1 MPMLRRLFRFL
12 LLLAAMDCGALLV
25 RAQSVHWETSDSGD
39 TSEVQ
44 LVFEDCTPQNEQVSL
59 PQMDGVTLALA
70 GTATQTNIVNGTV
83 TRLYVLTYRAR
94 SQRGGPVQIPAM
106 TVATDKGAVRVAA
119 FRGGNITAAVD
130 VGTNSTF
137 TTPSTTLWAGEVF
150 PLTYTL
156 SVPRRYF
163 NQLGSNVEWTSA
175 PLVVEDWPK
184 QPEPVE
190 TNANG
195 EARLN
200 ILYKTRAYIKAPGRI
215 ALNSAQ
221 QLVNLQTGSIGF
233 GLFQQPR
240 IEQIAVTSNRPEFTV
255 RPLPAG
261 APAGFNGAV
270 GQFTLTSKVVPAT
283 AAVGEPI
290 TWTLTLEGT
299 GNWPDIPGLPA
310 RDVSRDFQVVQPQ
323 ARKSSPDGKL
333 FDATLS
339 EDVVLVPSKPGTYT
353 LGPVTYACFDPKSGT
368 YRTLTS
374 EKYTVTVTPPAA
386 PRIAITLPSND
397 TTANSSPSA
406 APAKAPAAPPPPN
419 AIPRDPLPG
428 SSTVVAPLAPRTWWL
443 GVAAPFGGLL
453 LFWLGL
459 ALRRARTTDPLRFRR
474 EAHRRLA
481 ATLAELASA
490 SDPATRARLLLAWEH
505 DTALLWNLRHAAP
518 AATAFKAGDA
528 TAANEWETLWR
539 EADRALYG
547 AEATLPSDWVSRAE
561 AALAAKKVG
570 SFSVF
575 QLFLPRNL
583 LPFAA
588 LLMLGL
594 LMIGTAW
601 AQVGAQAADPLAAYK
616 AGDFAAAEKSW
627 RNTLAARPTDW
638 IARHNL
644 SLALAQQDQAGE
656 AAAQASAAFVQH
668 PRDVSVRWHLA
679 PAFAKAG
686 FSPAPLAAFVQPGP
700 LQESAATASPAEWQL
715 ALIAASVLGALAL
728 AFALVHTYGG
738 RSGWLRPAAVALFS
752 LALLLAT
759 AALIGQRAYG
769 VTADARAVLAW
780 KAGTL
785 RSIPTEADTTQKT
798 TPLAAGSVAVV
809 DNTYLGWVRLSF
821 ENGQTGWVRKE
832 DVVWLWR

>member
-1 MPMLRRLFRFL
+1 MPTLRRLFRFVF
-12 LLLAAMDCGALLV
+12 LLAAVGCGLAAV
-25 RAQSVHWETSDSGD
+25 RAQSVRWEPSDSGD
-39 TSEVQ
+39 SSELQ
-44 LVFEDCTPQNEQVSL
+44 LVFEDCTPQGETVAL
-59 PQMDGVTLALA
+59 PPIDGVTLALT
-70 GTATQTNIVNGTV
+70 GTSTQTNIINGAV
-83 TRLYVLTYRAR
+83 SRLYVLSYRAR
-94 SQRGGPVQIPAM
+94 SQKGGQIQIPAM
-106 TVATDKGAVRVAA
+106 TVATDKGPQRVAA
-119 FRGGNITAAVD
+119 FRGDNITAAVD

-163 NQLGSNVEWTSA
+163 NQLASNVDWTPA

-184 QPEPVE
+184 QAEPVE

-200 ILYKTRAYIKAPGRI
+200 VLYKTRAYAKAPGRI
-215 ALNSAQ
+215 TLNAAQ

-240 IEQIAVTSNRPEFTV
+240 IEQIVVTSSRPEFTI

-290 TWTLTLEGT
+290 TWTLTLDGT
-299 GNWPDIPGLPA
+299 GNWPDIPGLPS

-323 ARKSSPDGKL
+323 ARKVSPDGKL

-339 EDVVLVPSKPGTYT
+339 EDVVLVPTKPGTYT
-353 LGPVTYACFDPKSGT
+353 LGPVTYTCFDPKSGT

-374 EKYTVTVTPPAA
+374 DKYTVTVTAPAA
-386 PRIAITLPSND
+386 PKIAITLPSND
-397 TTANSSPSA
+397 ATATPDASA
-406 APAKAPAAPPPPN
+406 APVKAPAAPPPPG

-428 SSTVVAPLAPRTWWL
+428 SSVTFAPMPTRTLLIWA
-443 GVAAPFGGLL
+443 VAPFGGLL

-459 ALRRARTTDPLRFRR
+459 ALRRARTTDPVRHRR
-474 EAHRRLA
+474 EAYRRLA
-481 ATLAELASA
+481 ATLTELA
-490 SDPATRARLLLAWEH
+490 ATKDQAARARLLLAWEH
-505 DTALLWNLRHAAP
+505 DAALLWNLHHAAP
-518 AATAFKAGDA
+518 AATAFKAGENGA
-528 TAANEWETLWR
+528 GEWETLWQ

-547 AEATLPSDWVSRAE
+547 AQADLPSDWISRAE
-561 AALAAKKVG
+561 AALAGKKVS

-588 LLMLGL
+588 LLL
-594 LMIGTAW
+594 LSVLVAGTAW
-601 AQVGAQAADPLAAYK
+601 AQAAARAAADPLAAYK
-616 AGDFAAAEKSW
+616 SGDFAAAEKIW
-627 RNTLAARPTDW
+627 RNTLATKPTDW

-656 AAAQASAAFVQH
+656 AAAQAAAAFVQH
-668 PRDVSVRWHLA
+668 PRDASVRWHLA

-686 FSPAPLAAFVQPGP
+686 YSPAPLAAFVQPGP
-700 LQESAATASPAEWQL
+700 LQESASSASPAEWQL
-715 ALIAASVLGALAL
+715 ALITASALGALAL
-728 AFALVHTYGG
+728 ASGLARTYGS
-738 RSGWLRPAAVALFS
+738 RARWLAPAS
-752 LALLLAT
+752 IALLSLSLLLST
-759 AALIGQRAYG
+759 AAIVGQRAYG
-769 VTADARAVLAW
+769 LTADSRAVLAW

-809 DNTYLGWVRLSF
+809 DNSYLGWVRLSF

>member
-1 MPMLRRLFRFL
+1 MLRRLPRFIFL
-12 LLLAAMDCGALLV
+12 FAALCCGLTAA
-25 RAQSVHWETSDSGD
+25 RAQSVHWEPADSGD
-39 TSEVQ
+39 SSELQ
-44 LVFEDCTPQNEQVSL
+44 LVFEDCTPQGETVAL
-59 PQMDGVTLALA
+59 PPMDGITLALT
-70 GTATQTNIVNGTV
+70 GTSTQTNIINGAV
-83 TRLYVLTYRAR
+83 TRLYVLNYRAR
-94 SQRGGPVQIPAM
+94 SQKGGPIQVPAM
-106 TVATDKGAVRVAA
+106 TVATDKGNVRVAA
-119 FRGGNITAAVD
+119 FRGGNVTAAVD
-130 VGTNSTF
+130 VGTNSAF
-137 TTPSTTLWAGEVF
+137 TAPSATLWAGEVF

-163 NQLGSNVEWTSA
+163 NQLGSNLEWTPT
-175 PLVVEDWPK
+175 PLVIEDWPK

-200 ILYKTRAYIKAPGRI
+200 IVYKNRAYAKTPGRI
-215 ALNSAQ
+215 TLNSGQ
-221 QLVNLQTGSIGF
+221 QLINLQTGSIGF

-240 IEQIAVTSNRPEFTV
+240 IEQITVTSNRPEFTV

-299 GNWPDIPGLPA
+299 GNWPDIPGLPS

-323 ARKSSPDGKL
+323 AKKTSPDGKL

-339 EDVVLVPSKPGTYT
+339 EDVVLVPTKAGTYT
-353 LGPVTYACFDPKSGT
+353 LGPVSYTCFDPKSGT

-374 EKYTVTVTPPAA
+374 DKYTVTVTPPTA
-386 PRIAITLPSND
+386 PKIAITLPSSD
-397 TTANSSPSA
+397 TTATPDSNA
-406 APAKAPAAPPPPN
+406 APAKAPAAPPPPG

-428 SSTVVAPLAPRTWWL
+428 SSVAFAPLPLRTL
-443 GVAAPFGGLL
+443 LICTIAPFGGLL
-453 LFWLGL
+453 LYWLGL
-459 ALRRARTTDPLRFRR
+459 ALRRARTTDPLRYRR

-490 SDPATRARLLLAWEH
+490 RDQAARARLLLAWEH

-518 AATAFKAGDA
+518 AATAFKAGEA
-528 TAANEWETLWR
+528 TAAEWEALWK

-547 AEATLPSDWVSRAE
+547 ADAALPSDWISRAE
-561 AALAAKKVG
+561 AALAGKKVS
-570 SFSVF
+570 SFSAF

-588 LLMLGL
+588 LLMLGVL
-594 LMIGTAW
+594 VVGTAW
-601 AQVGAQAADPLAAYK
+601 AQAAAARAAADPLAAYK
-616 AGDFAAAEKSW
+616 AGDFAAAEKAW
-627 RNTLAARPTDW
+627 RNTLAIKPTDW

-656 AAAQASAAFVQH
+656 AAAQAAVAFVQH
-668 PRDVSVRWHLA
+668 PRDASVRWHLT

-686 FSPAPLAAFVQPGP
+686 YSPAPLAAFAQPGP
-700 LQESAATASPAEWQL
+700 LQESAASASPAEWQL
-715 ALIAASVLGALAL
+715 ALIVASVLGALAL
-728 AFALVHTYGG
+728 AFGLTRTYGG
-738 RSGWLRPAAVALFS
+738 RGRWLAPS
-752 LALLLAT
+752 SIALLSLSLLLTT
-759 AALIGQRAYG
+759 AALVGQRAYG

-780 KAGTL
+780 KSGTL

-798 TPLAAGSVAVV
+798 TPLAAGSVAIV

-832 DVVWLWR
+832 DVVWFWR

>member
-1 MPMLRRLFRFL
+1 MPILRRLPRFL
-12 LLLAAMDCGALLV
+12 LLLAAVCCGLAAA
-25 RAQSVHWETSDSGD
+25 RAQSVRWEPSDSGD
-39 TSEVQ
+39 ASELQ
-44 LVFEDCTPQNEQVSL
+44 LVFEDCTPQGETVAL
-59 PQMDGVTLALA
+59 PAIDGVTLALM
-70 GTATQTNIVNGTV
+70 GSSTQTNIINGSV
-83 TRLYVLTYRAR
+83 SRLYVLSYRAR
-94 SQRGGPVQIPAM
+94 SQKGGQIQIPAM
-106 TVATDKGAVRVAA
+106 TVATDKGPVRVAA
-119 FRGGNITAAVD
+119 FRGDNLTAAVD

-137 TTPSTTLWAGEVF
+137 TAPSATVWAGEVF

-163 NQLGSNVEWTSA
+163 NQLGSNVDWTPA

-184 QPEPVE
+184 QAEPVE
-190 TNANG
+190 TNSNG

-200 ILYKTRAYIKAPGRI
+200 VLYKTRAYLKTPGRI
-215 ALNSAQ
+215 TLNAAQ

-240 IEQIAVTSNRPEFTV
+240 IEQILVTSNKPEFTI

-299 GNWPDIPGLPA
+299 GNWPDIPGLPS

-323 ARKSSPDGKL
+323 AKKTSPEGKL

-339 EDVVLVPSKPGTYT
+339 EDVVLVPTKPGTYT

-374 EKYTVTVTPPAA
+374 DKYTVTVTPPAA
-386 PRIAITLPSND
+386 PKIAITLPSND
-397 TTANSSPSA
+397 TAATPDAGA

-428 SSTVVAPLAPRTWWL
+428 SSVTFTPLPARALLIWA
-443 GVAAPFGGLL
+443 AAPFGALL
-453 LFWLGL
+453 VFWLGL
-459 ALRRARTTDPLRFRR
+459 ALRRARATDPVRFRR

-481 ATLAELASA
+481 ATLTELASA
-490 SDPATRARLLLAWEH
+490 TDQAARARLLLAWEH
-505 DTALLWNLRHAAP
+505 DSALLWNLRHAAP
-518 AATAFKAGDA
+518 AATAFKADKPGA
-528 TAANEWETLWR
+528 GEWETLWK

-547 AEATLPSDWVSRAE
+547 ADAALPSDWISRAE
-561 AALAAKKVG
+561 AALAAKKVS

-594 LMIGTAW
+594 LVVGTAW
-601 AQVGAQAADPLAAYK
+601 AQSAARAAADPLAAYK
-616 AGDFAAAEKSW
+616 AGDFAGAEKAW
-627 RNTLAARPTDW
+627 RNTLTTKPTDW

-656 AAAQASAAFVQH
+656 AAAQAAAAFVQH
-668 PRDVSVRWHLA
+668 PRDASVRWHLG
-679 PAFAKAG
+679 PAFAKANY
-686 FSPAPLAAFVQPGP
+686 SPAPLAAFVQPGP
-700 LQESAATASPAEWQL
+700 LQESAASASPAEWQL
-715 ALIAASVLGALAL
+715 ALITASALGALAL
-728 AFALVHTYGG
+728 AFGLVRTYGG
-738 RSGWLRPAAVALFS
+738 RGRWLAPTS
-752 LALLLAT
+752 IALLSLSLLLMT
-759 AALIGQRAYG
+759 AALVGQRAYG

-780 KAGTL
+780 KSGTL

-798 TPLAAGSVAVV
+798 TPLAAGSIAVV